1 MLIDSETLTAFET
14 DSDTDAEIDSPL
26 GRSFSICS
34 LTLADNDKASD
45 KDTALLIDVAS
56 LTDADTEALED

>member
-1 MLIDSETLTAFET
+1 
-14 DSDTDAEIDSPL
+14 L

>member
-1 MLIDSETLTAFET
+1 LLIDSETLTAFET

-26 GRSFSICS
+26 RRSFSICS

-45 KDTALLIDVAS
+45 TDTALLIDVDS
-56 LTDADTEALED
+56 LTDADTEVLAD